1 VDQANALALAREG
14 VQTGLVVLL
23 PLLAICLFIGL
34 IVSVFQALTQI
45 QEQTLAFLPK
55 LIGVAIG
62 CALMG
67 NWVLTTLVA
76 FTKMCFERIA
86 TVGGGV

>member
-1 VDQANALALAREG
+1 MEQANALALARQG
-14 VQTGLVVLL
+14 VETGLVVLL

-55 LIGVAIG
+55 LIGVAVG
-62 CALMG
+62 CTLMG
-67 NWVLTTLVA
+67 NWALTTLVA